1 MSSIRATV
9 TASSCETRILVQ
21 DSIGDVLLARLGPL
35 EFAHRYALRML
46 LEGIALWEQQTTD
59 VVFCAD
65 DSFDWHRVGL
75 FDALGVARN
84 GDFAHALGFFLVR
97 LAGRAGRG
105 SGAGCGL
112 VRRRSVGRGLRA
124 GEWRQAA

>member
-21 DSIGDVLLARLGPL
+21 DPIGDVLLARLGPL

-46 LEGIALWEQQTTD
+46 LEGIALWEQQTAD
-59 VVFCAD
+59 VVLFAD

-75 FDALGVARN
+75 FDALGVARETALLKVDLAPIEASPLRRATRLT
-84 GDFAHALGFFLVR
+84 GLGSFARERGQL
-97 LAGRAGRG
+97 RAGRM
-105 SGAGCGL
+105 
-112 VRRRSVGRGLRA
+112 
-124 GEWRQAA
+124 

>member
-21 DSIGDVLLARLGPL
+21 DSLGDVLLARLGPL

-46 LEGIALWEQQTTD
+46 LEGIALWEQQTAE
-59 VVFCAD
+59 VVLYAD

-75 FDALGVARN
+75 FDALGVARETALLKVELAP
-84 GDFAHALGFFLVR
+84 GEPRPPRRATRLTGLGSFARERVQLR
-97 LAGRAGRG
+97 SGRP
-105 SGAGCGL
+105 
-112 VRRRSVGRGLRA
+112 
-124 GEWRQAA
+124 

>member
-21 DSIGDVLLARLGPL
+21 DSLGDVLLARLGPL

-46 LEGIALWEQQTTD
+46 LEGIALWEQQTAQ
-59 VVFCAD
+59 VVLYAD

-75 FDALGVARN
+75 FDALGVARETALLKVELAP
-84 GDFAHALGFFLVR
+84 GEPRPLRRATRLTGLGSFARERVQLR
-97 LAGRAGRG
+97 SGR
-105 SGAGCGL
+105 
-112 VRRRSVGRGLRA
+112 
-124 GEWRQAA
+124 W

>member
-21 DSIGDVLLARLGPL
+21 DSIGDVLIARLGPL
-35 EFAHRYALRML
+35 ELAHRYALRML

-59 VVFCAD
+59 VVLCAD

-75 FDALGVARN
+75 FDALGVARETALLKVELAPVELRR
-84 GDFAHALGFFLVR
+84 GQRGTRLTGLGSFARER
-97 LAGRAGRG
+97 LQ
-105 SGAGCGL
+105 L
-112 VRRRSVGRGLRA
+112 RSVRT
-124 GEWRQAA
+124 

>member
-1 MSSIRATV
+1 MSSVRATV

-59 VVFCAD
+59 VVLCAD

-75 FDALGVARN
+75 FDALGVARETALLKVELTPVELRP
-84 GDFAHALGFFLVR
+84 GRRVSRLTGLGSFARERVQL
-97 LAGRAGRG
+97 
-105 SGAGCGL
+105 
-112 VRRRSVGRGLRA
+112 RSVRT
-124 GEWRQAA
+124 

>member
-9 TASSCETRILVQ
+9 TASSRETRILVQ

-46 LEGIALWEQQTTD
+46 LEGIALWEQQTAD
-59 VVFCAD
+59 VVLYAD

-75 FDALGVARN
+75 FDALGVARET
-84 GDFAHALGFFLVR
+84 ALLKVELAPGERRPLRPATR
-97 LAGRAGRG
+97 LTGLG
-105 SGAGCGL
+105 SF
-112 VRRRSVGRGLRA
+112 
-124 GEWRQAA
+124 

>member
-59 VVFCAD
+59 VVLCAD

-75 FDALGVARN
+75 FDALGVARETALLKVELAPVELHP
-84 GDFAHALGFFLVR
+84 GRRVTRSTGLGSFARERVQL
-97 LAGRAGRG
+97 
-105 SGAGCGL
+105 
-112 VRRRSVGRGLRA
+112 RSV
-124 GEWRQAA
+124 QT

>member
-21 DSIGDVLLARLGPL
+21 DSMGDVLLARLGPL

-46 LEGIALWEQQTTD
+46 LEGIALWEQQTAD
-59 VVFCAD
+59 VVLCAD

-75 FDALGVARN
+75 FDALGVARETALLKVELAPVERRPLRRATRLI
-84 GDFAHALGFFLVR
+84 GLGSFAR
-97 LAGRAGRG
+97 ERG
-105 SGAGCGL
+105 QLHS
-112 VRRRSVGRGLRA
+112 RRK
-124 GEWRQAA
+124 

>member
-46 LEGIALWEQQTTD
+46 LEGIALWEQQTAD
-59 VVFCAD
+59 VVLYAD

-75 FDALGVARN
+75 FDALGVARETALLKVELVPSEPRPLRRATRLT
-84 GDFAHALGFFLVR
+84 GLGSFARERVQLR
-97 LAGRAGRG
+97 SGRM
-105 SGAGCGL
+105 
-112 VRRRSVGRGLRA
+112 
-124 GEWRQAA
+124 